1 MIIAGID
8 EVGRGCLAGPVVAA
22 AVVLPRGY
30 KNASI
35 KDSKRISATQ
45 REVITT
51 IIKRDALAYAV
62 AEVSVQRIDEINILN
77 ATFEA
82 MHAAIDGLAVTP
94 DLLLVDGNNFNPYKN
109 IPHRCVVRGDD
120 IHQSISAASIIAKTH
135 RDALMTGL
143 AKDYPVYQWQHNK
156 GYATLTHREAIIANG
171 KTVHHRLTFTTK
183 L

>member
-35 KDSKRISATQ
+35 KDSKRIPATQ
-45 REVITT
+45 REVIAT
-51 IIKRDALAYAV
+51 IIKRDALAYAI

-82 MHAAIDGLAVTP
+82 MHAAIDRLHITP
-94 DLLLVDGNNFNPYKN
+94 DLLLVDGNKFNPYKQ
-109 IPHRCVVRGDD
+109 IPHRCVVGGDE
-120 IHQSISAASIIAKTH
+120 IYSCISAASVIAKAH
-135 RDALMTGL
+135 RDALMTEL
-143 AKDYPVYQWQHNK
+143 AKDYPVYQWQQNK
-156 GYATLTHREAIIANG
+156 GYATLTHRKAIVSHG

-183 L
+183 V